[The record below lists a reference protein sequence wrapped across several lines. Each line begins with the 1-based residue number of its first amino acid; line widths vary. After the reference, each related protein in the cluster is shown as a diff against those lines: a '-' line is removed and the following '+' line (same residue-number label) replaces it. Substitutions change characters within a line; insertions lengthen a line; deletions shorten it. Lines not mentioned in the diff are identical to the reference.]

1 VKRRLPLRP
10 PRSLGARLF
19 VSHFLVALVAA
30 FTLLTALYFIAPVI
44 FGRLMSGMMGGDMMQ
59 PSDMEGMMGSVGRA
73 FGLALLYS
81 LMVAGAVAMVVAAAS
96 SVFVSRRI
104 VEPLANMTA
113 ATRRIASGRYGER
126 VPVGTSDELG
136 ELSESFN
143 AMAKTLEDTEQRRL
157 DLISDVSHEMRTPLS
172 TIEGYMEGLID
183 GVVQPSEETWGMVH
197 GEAVRLRRLVDDLQE
212 LSRAEAGRLVL
223 WEEVV
228 GPRDA
233 ARRAAERLAPLFEEK
248 GVALGTEAPEE
259 LPPVLADPDRLAQVL
274 TNLLGNALRHTPKGG
289 SVTVDAARRGDVALF
304 RVEDTGEG
312 IAPGHL
318 PHVFE
323 RFYRAEQSRSRA
335 GGGAGVGLA
344 ISKAL
349 VEAMGGRIWA
359 ESAGAGKGAAFTF
372 TLPFASDVRSPK
384 S

>member
-1 VKRRLPLRP
+1 VKLPLRS

-73 FGLALLYS
+73 FGLTLLYS
-81 LMVAGAVAMVVAAAS
+81 LLAAGAVAMVVAAVS

-104 VEPLANMTA
+104 VEPLLNMMA
-113 ATRRIASGRYGER
+113 ATRRIASGRYDER

-143 AMAKTLEDTEQRRL
+143 VMAKTLEDTEQRRL

-183 GVVQPSEETWGMVH
+183 GVVQPSEETWGLVH
-197 GEAVRLRRLVDDLQE
+197 EEAVRLRRLVDDLQE
-212 LSRAEAGRLVL
+212 LSRAETGHLVL
-223 WEEVV
+223 REEIVS
-228 GPRDA
+228 PRDA
-233 ARRAAERLAPLFEEK
+233 ARRAAERVAPLFEEK
-248 GVALGTEAPEE
+248 GVSLSTEAPEE

-274 TNLLGNALRHTPKGG
+274 TNLLGNALRHTSGG
-289 SVTVDAARRGDVALF
+289 SNVAVKIERRRGEALF
-304 RVEDTGEG
+304 RVEDAGEG
-312 IAPGHL
+312 IAPEHL

-323 RFYRAEQSRSRA
+323 RFYRAEQSRSRE

-359 ESAGAGKGAAFTF
+359 ESAGLGKGAVFTF
-372 TLPFASDVRSPK
+372 TLPLASDARSPK